1 MHAEVVVG
9 DSPDHGQPL
18 TLQVWFGNGDH
29 Y

>member
-9 DSPDHGQPL
+9 DIPDHGQPL
-18 TLQVWFGNGDH
+18 TLHVWFGNGDD

>member
-9 DSPDHGQPL
+9 DSPDHGQPV
-18 TLQVWFGNGDH
+18 TLQVWFANGDD